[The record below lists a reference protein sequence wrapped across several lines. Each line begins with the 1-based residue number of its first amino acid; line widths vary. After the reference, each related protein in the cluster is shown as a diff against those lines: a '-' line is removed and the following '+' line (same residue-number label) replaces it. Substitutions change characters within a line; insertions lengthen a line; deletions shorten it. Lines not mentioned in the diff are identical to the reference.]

1 MPNVKI
7 VKGSAEDFS
16 IIHEADWAAIP
27 RVGEFITYPGSA
39 DELVDWEV
47 TRVSYVA
54 DRTETLAGALV
65 WVEPSV
71 VRPLRQTYQA
81 MGFDIS

>member
-7 VKGSAEDFS
+7 VKGSTEDFS

-27 RVGEFITYPGSA
+27 RVGEFITYPGAA
-39 DELVDWEV
+39 DDLIEWEV

-54 DRTETLAGALV
+54 DRVEALAGALV

-71 VRPLRQTYQA
+71 VRPMRQTYQA

>member
-1 MPNVKI
+1 MSNVKI
-7 VKGSAEDFS
+7 VKGSTEEFS
-16 IIHEADWAAIP
+16 IIHEAEWAAIP
-27 RVGEFITYPGSA
+27 RVGEFITYPGSTE
-39 DELVDWEV
+39 ELVEWEV

-54 DRTETLAGALV
+54 DRAETLAGALV

>member
-7 VKGSAEDFS
+7 VQGTAEQFS
-16 IIHEADWAAIP
+16 IIYNADWSTIP
-27 RVGEFITYPGSA
+27 RIGEFITYPGA
-39 DELVDWEV
+39 GDALVEWEV
-47 TRVSYVA
+47 TRVSFVA
-54 DRTETLAGALV
+54 DREQNLAGALV

-71 VRPLRQTYQA
+71 VRPPRQTFQA

>member
-7 VKGSAEDFS
+7 VKGSTEEFS

-27 RVGEFITYPGSA
+27 RVGEFITYPGA
-39 DELVDWEV
+39 AEELVEWEV

-54 DRTETLAGALV
+54 ARAETLAGALV
-65 WVEPSV
+65 WVEPSI
-71 VRPLRQTYQA
+71 VRPMRQTYQA
-81 MGFDIS
+81 MGFDIC

>member
-1 MPNVKI
+1 MLNVKI

-39 DELVDWEV
+39 DDLIEWEV

-54 DRTETLAGALV
+54 DRVEALAGALV
-65 WVEPSV
+65 WVEPSI
-71 VRPLRQTYQA
+71 VRPMRQTYQA

>member
-7 VKGSAEDFS
+7 VEGSAEDFS
-16 IIHEADWAAIP
+16 TIHEADWVAVP
-27 RVGEFITYPGSA
+27 RVGEFITYPGST
-39 DELVDWEV
+39 DDLVEWEV

-54 DRTETLAGALV
+54 DRASRLAGALV
-65 WVEPSV
+65 WVERSV
-71 VRPLRQTYQA
+71 VRPQRHTYQA

>member
-7 VKGSAEDFS
+7 VHGTAEDFA
-16 IIHEADWAAIP
+16 IVHEADWVTIP
-27 RVGEFITYPGSA
+27 RTGEFITYPGDG
-39 DELVDWEV
+39 DELVEWEV

-54 DRTETLAGALV
+54 NRAETLAGALV
-65 WVEPSV
+65 WVECSV
-71 VRPLRQTYQA
+71 ARPPRQTYQA